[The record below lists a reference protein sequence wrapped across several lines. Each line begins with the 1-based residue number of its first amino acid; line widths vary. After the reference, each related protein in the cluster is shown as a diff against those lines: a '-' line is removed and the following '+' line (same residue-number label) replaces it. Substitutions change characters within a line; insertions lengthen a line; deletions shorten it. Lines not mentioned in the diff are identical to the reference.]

1 MLKVPFADPAAEYQA
16 LKQEIDAAVL
26 RVLESGTYVFG
37 EELEAFES
45 AFAEYCGVKYA
56 IGVGSGTAALLIAL
70 KACGIESGD
79 EVVTVANS
87 DLPTMS
93 AISHAGGKIV
103 WSDINPRD
111 FNLDIT
117 HLEDKITG
125 RTRAILPVHMHGHPA
140 DMAPILEIA
149 KRHGL
154 VVIEDAALAVGA
166 RYRGRRV
173 GGFGLAAAFSL
184 APSKLLGCVGDAGVI
199 TTDDEAVAT
208 ACRIW
213 RNYGQDMA
221 LGEKQAAPGAKP
233 HLRLVVEGYNER
245 LDSIQAAVL
254 CAKLPTHEQ
263 RLAARRAV
271 ASRYDA
277 LLADLDLELCYE
289 QPWAVHGYRAYTIL
303 VDERDRVREHL
314 NSRGIAARPFYV
326 PPMHLQ
332 PVYQHLGWGPGSL
345 PVTEAVA
352 RRTLSLPCF
361 PQMTEEQIQAVAA
374 ALHECVPRRR

>member
-1 MLKVPFADPAAEYQA
+1 MLKVPFADPAAEYHS

-26 RVLESGTYVFG
+26 RVLDSGTYVFG

-45 AFAEYCGVKYA
+45 AFAGYCGVKYA
-56 IGVGSGTAALLIAL
+56 IGVGSGTAALVIAL

-79 EVVTVANS
+79 EVITVANS
-87 DLPTMS
+87 DLPTVS
-93 AISHAGGKIV
+93 AISHAGGTIV

-111 FNLDIT
+111 FNLDVAL
-117 HLEDKITG
+117 LEEKINS

-149 KRHGL
+149 RRHNL
-154 VVIEDAALAVGA
+154 FVIEDAALAVGA

-184 APSKLLGCVGDAGVI
+184 APSKLLGCIGDAGVI
-199 TTDDEAVAT
+199 TTDDEVIAT

-221 LGEKQAAPGAKP
+221 VGEKQSAPGAKP
-233 HLRLVVEGYNER
+233 YLKLMVEGYNER

-271 ASRYDA
+271 AARYDT

-303 VDERDRVREHL
+303 VDERDQVRDHL

-332 PVYQHLGWGPGSL
+332 PVYQHLGCGPGSL

-374 ALHECVPRRR
+374 ALHECVPPR